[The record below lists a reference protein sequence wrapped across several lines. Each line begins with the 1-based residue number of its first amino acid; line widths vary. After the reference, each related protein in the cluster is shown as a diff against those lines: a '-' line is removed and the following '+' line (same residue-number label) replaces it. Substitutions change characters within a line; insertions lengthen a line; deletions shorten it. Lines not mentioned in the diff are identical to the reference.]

1 MRTALVWLLAV
12 PCFCEPRL
20 LLNQQDFVRISR
32 IAAAQP
38 WAARLVQGI
47 VRFADEWPAQYV
59 REYGLKEWDIPREG
73 GGWSH
78 AYVCPDHGVRL
89 QQRGGR
95 NLCPIDGKDYHGYPI
110 DNVVYSQR
118 AGANADAVRQLGLAY
133 RLTGRQEYAEKARRI
148 LMAYADLYPT
158 LPVHDNNNRRDTRTG
173 ARVMSQTLSEASWM
187 VPLAFGYDLVRDAFS
202 AEDRSH
208 IENSLLRNAA
218 AVIRKNNAGKSNWQ
232 SWHNAALLAI
242 GLLVGDR
249 ELTALA
255 IDAPT
260 GGFRFQL
267 RESITS
273 DGPWFEGSWGYHFYA
288 LQPLLLTREMAER
301 ARLAVPEAAV
311 LKRMLDAPLM
321 CVFPDGTL
329 PNFNDS
335 GYTSLAS
342 EARWYDVGYRMFGDP
357 RYLPI
362 AAQGG
367 RTVEGLMWG
376 AESLGS
382 ETSPELG
389 STLLPEAGVAVLR
402 VKGSDH
408 TLAIKYGPHGG
419 GHGHFDKLSFISY
432 ADGTRLAVDPGTQA
446 YAAKTHAT
454 WDKMTVAHNTI
465 SVDGKVQAAAT
476 GKLLEWVPLPGA
488 TLVRLDGGPAYPGIT
503 LERTIVL
510 TAEYAIDSF
519 RATAAGGEAH
529 RYDWLYHNYGAIT
542 TPLPLEPYSA
552 MTRENG
558 YQHLTGTKGAATGEA
573 WSVVFGQKSANLLV
587 RMLGEPGTEVVTG
600 EGLGPD
606 LRVPVPFV
614 MARRNAPATRFVALL
629 EPYRERPVVSGFT
642 ASAVAMGETR
652 DEYTLAP
659 FSLVRTRQGR
669 PVRVILAAGAKHR
682 WLENGTGAALEA
694 DWSGDGKTLD
704 VYAQVGELRAFA
716 PDAVTVRRN
725 GVAVAVTREGD
736 FVRLR

>member
-1 MRTALVWLLAV
+1 MRTALFWLLAV
-12 PCFCEPRL
+12 PCLAQPKL
-20 LLNQQDFVRISR
+20 LLNPQDFVRINR
-32 IAAAQP
+32 IAASQP
-38 WAARLVQGI
+38 WAARLVRGI

-95 NLCPIDGKDYHGYPI
+95 NLCPIDGRDYHGYPI

-133 RLTGRQEYAEKARRI
+133 RLTGKSEYAGKARRI

-158 LPVHDNNNRRDTRTG
+158 LPVHDNNNRPDTRTG
-173 ARVMSQTLSEASWM
+173 ARVMSQTLSEASWI

-202 AEDRSH
+202 AEDRRH
-208 IENSLLRNAA
+208 IEDNLLRGAA
-218 AVIRKNNAGKSNWQ
+218 TVIRKNNAGKSNWQ
-232 SWHNAALLAI
+232 SWHNAALLEI
-242 GLLVGDR
+242 GLLVGDG
-249 ELTALA
+249 ELTTLA
-255 IDAPT
+255 IDSPT

-288 LQPLLLTREMAER
+288 LQPLLLTREMAGR
-301 ARLAVPEAAV
+301 AHLAVPEAGA

-335 GYTSLAS
+335 GYTSLAG
-342 EARWYDVGYRMFGDP
+342 EARWYDMGYRMFGDP
-357 RYLPI
+357 RYL
-362 AAQGG
+362 AVAGKG
-367 RTVEGLMWG
+367 ERTLEGLLWG

-382 ETSPELG
+382 EAPAELG

-408 TLAIKYGPHGG
+408 TLAIKFGPHGG
-419 GHGHFDKLSFISY
+419 GHGHYDKLSFISY
-432 ADGTRLAVDPGTQA
+432 AEGTRMAADPGTQA
-446 YAAKTHAT
+446 YAAKTHGT
-454 WDKMTVAHNTI
+454 WDKTTVAHNTI
-465 SVDGKVQAAAT
+465 SVDGKVQEAAT
-476 GKLLEWVPLPGA
+476 GKLLDWVPLPGA
-488 TLVRLDGGPAYPGIT
+488 TLVRLDGGAAYPGIA

-510 TAEYAIDSF
+510 TAEYALDFF
-519 RATAAGGEAH
+519 RVSAAGGEPH
-529 RYDWLYHNYGAIT
+529 RYDWLYHNYGAVA
-542 TPLPLEPYSA
+542 TPLPLQPYSA
-552 MTRENG
+552 LPKENG
-558 YQHLTGTKGAATGEA
+558 YQHLTGARGAATADA
-573 WSVVFGQKSANLLV
+573 WSAVFTQDSAHLRL
-587 RMLGEPGTEVVTG
+587 RMLGEAGTEVVTG

-629 EPYRERPVVSGFT
+629 EPYREKPVVSEFT
-642 ASAVAMGETR
+642 PSVVTMGETR
-652 DEYTLAP
+652 DEYTLVP
-659 FSLVRTRQGR
+659 FSLVRTTQGR
-669 PVRVILAAGAKHR
+669 PARAILAADAKHR
-682 WLENGTGAALEA
+682 WLENGTGAAVEA
-694 DWSGDGKTLD
+694 DWSADGKALD
-704 VYAQVGELRAFA
+704 LYGEPGALRVYAPGV
-716 PDAVTVRRN
+716 VTVRRN
-725 GVAVAVTREGD
+725 GVAVPVTRDGD
-736 FVRLR
+736 YVRLR